1 MVPSLGSP
9 HSRPGLTVSRIES
22 SMKIAVLGSG
32 NGGCAVAADCAL
44 HGHDVRLFDFEAF
57 PEQIAAIRAAGNS
70 RGDGVAVD
78 PSGPRP
84 STGDAS
90 PGIGGVIEATGDVEG
105 RAVLTYAGHDLARA
119 VADTELVYVVVP
131 SYATRAFG
139 EAYREVMAPGRHVVV
154 CPGTN
159 GGALVFKQALGLEP
173 GDPAVVV
180 SETGT
185 LPYACRLTGPAQLRV
200 FLKLDDGL
208 FLASLPSGRARE
220 ACDLL
225 DDVYPGV
232 IVYRNVFQ
240 TILQNGNNV
249 IHPAVSLLNVGR
261 IEGPDDFLFYEEGVT
276 PGVGRLMAAV
286 DEERLAIA
294 DALGTPILSEPA
306 VGVQQGYMTEE
317 NYDTAYSRAP
327 GFLGIKAQTSLE
339 HRYLTEDVGYGLVL
353 LTELGRVVGVATP
366 VMDALITVV
375 STVLGRDLRE
385 GAERTLDAL
394 GLGGLGPEELLVA
407 VEATP

>member
-1 MVPSLGSP
+1 
-9 HSRPGLTVSRIES
+9 
-22 SMKIAVLGSG
+22 
-32 NGGCAVAADCAL
+32 VAADCAL

-57 PEQIAAIRAAGNS
+57 PKQIAAIRAAGKS
-70 RGDGVAVD
+70 SAESSAAGEADGA
-78 PSGPRP
+78 
-84 STGDAS
+84 
-90 PGIGGVIEATGDVEG
+90 GGLIEATGDVEG
-105 RAVLTYAGHDLARA
+105 RAVLTYVGHDLARA
-119 VADTELVYVVVP
+119 VADTDLVYVVVP
-131 SYATRAFG
+131 SYATQAFG
-139 EAYREVMAPGRHVVV
+139 EAYREVMAPGRHVIV

-173 GDPAVVV
+173 GDPTVVV
-180 SETGT
+180 SETAT
-185 LPYACRLTGPAQLRV
+185 LPYACRLTGPARLHV
-200 FLKLDDGL
+200 FLKLDDGF
-208 FLASLPSGRARE
+208 FLASLPSGSAKE
-220 ACDLL
+220 ACSLL

-249 IHPAVSLLNVGR
+249 IHPAVSLLNVAR

-276 PGVGRLMAAV
+276 PGVGRLMQAV
-286 DEERLAIA
+286 DQERLAIA
-294 DALGTPILSEPA
+294 QALGTPILSEPA

-339 HRYLTEDVGYGLVL
+339 HRYLTEDVGYGLIL
-353 LTELGRVVGVATP
+353 LTELGRVAGVPTP

-385 GAERTLDAL
+385 GADRTLDAL
-394 GLGGLGPEELLVA
+394 GLGGRGPEELLAA
-407 VEATP
+407 VQASP